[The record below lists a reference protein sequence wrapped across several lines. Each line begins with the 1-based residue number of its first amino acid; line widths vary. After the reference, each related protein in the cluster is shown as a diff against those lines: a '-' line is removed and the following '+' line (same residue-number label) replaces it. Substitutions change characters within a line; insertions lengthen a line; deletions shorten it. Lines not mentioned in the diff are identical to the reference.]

1 MRIVEHSYA
10 SDAIIVDENGYL
22 YFGCFDGVIR
32 RFNPNN
38 DEVENVVDLGKVL
51 SSKSIPLGLAFA
63 FRNGVSGLLITDP
76 LHGIL
81 FFDMKT
87 KKLEIITS
95 KGDVNVPNDIIV
107 SKTNPNIA
115 YFTDSTKIPITD
127 NFDLVAVLFEDYL
140 IANPSGRYVTIF
152 SIKWKPK

>member
-1 MRIVEHSYA
+1 M
-10 SDAIIVDENGYL
+10 IVDENGYL
-22 YFGCFDGVIR
+22 YFGCFDGFIR
-32 RFNPNN
+32 RFNPNT

-51 SSKSIPLGLAFA
+51 SSKSVPLGIAFA
-63 FRNGVSGLLITDP
+63 SRNGGDGLLITDP

-87 KKLEIITS
+87 KNVEIITS

-115 YFTDSTKIPITD
+115 YFTDSTRISISD
-127 NFDLVAVLFEDYL
+127 DFDLIAVLFEDYL
-140 IANPSGRYVTIF
+140 IANPSGRYF
-152 SIKWKPK
+152 SIIIIQNYSN